1 MPTYPY
7 TYSYHTYNDS
17 VAVKQRTQWN
27 EKIRKKRCAL
37 IPLNIVEVVGV
48 VVFLFTCTHI
58 FVCVFF
64 FVSIRI
70 LLSLGHCIMHFVCL
84 LSISWIFN
92 FWLGA
97 TIIVSLYTLSRWAS
111 FKVFHT
117 KNRIQREKKRRRL
130 SLGQQ
135 CQQWTISLLF
145 FLILFSGFGPFRF
158 VFFRAK
164 KFCSISHCPDKR
176 RKETMCSLSFMVVCV
191 SISFFLIS
199 LFGN

>member
-58 FVCVFF
+58 FVCVF

-117 KNRIQREKKRRRL
+117 KNRIQREKKRM
-130 SLGQQ
+130 S
-135 CQQWTISLLF
+135 TMNDIFIIFPYSF
-145 FLILFSGFGPFRF
+145 FRF
-158 VFFRAK
+158 WSISVRFFWAK

-191 SISFFLIS
+191 SLSFFLIS